1 MDIGD
6 IDPQEWAAA
15 QRRAEVLSKLPERP
29 SGERPGLAALAGGSL
44 LQNYALAVAVARL
57 TEYPVEQAAAALA
70 AADVE
75 GETNLRRVLGAWPS
89 ATRRRIDVEF
99 ATPDRRQGGR

>member
-29 SGERPGLAALAGGSL
+29 SGERPGLAAHAGVGASTSSL
-44 LQNYALAVAVARL
+44 RRLTDAKAAGEAPRRRQLQRSSTNYARIPQISARF
-57 TEYPVEQAAAALA
+57 V
-70 AADVE
+70 
-75 GETNLRRVLGAWPS
+75 S
-89 ATRRRIDVEF
+89 
-99 ATPDRRQGGR
+99 